1 MDYSFDAVGNVL
13 GYTNEAHDYTTNQR
27 YGYDDLYQLVDATG
41 DTVSRA
47 YGLDEYRSGYHQSF
61 AFDDIGNM
69 TGKVSTSTTTPRQTI
84 GQELNYTLDYS
95 YYAGKSHQAERIGD
109 IWYRYDA
116 NGNVS
121 EARQG
126 GHSESSSTDG
136 QVVAQ
141 GDVRWTSEGFGLDRG
156 GQGGQ
161 EEKKVWARYYSWD
174 EENRL
179 RQSVE
184 GDLSVEYRYG
194 SDGQRAVKYSKRGEN
209 LYFDAMWSESINGAS
224 IRQSKHVYVGQTR
237 VSTRLN
243 YKGHPDTGFEQ
254 ANTYYYHGD
263 HLGSAQLVTD
273 PDGQEY
279 EHIEYTPYGELW
291 VEKTRDGIDAI
302 PFRFTGKE
310 LDAETGLYYYGA
322 RYLDPKT
329 SVWLSADPALGE
341 YVPGAPVDE
350 EARKRNGNLPGMGGV
365 FNTVN
370 LHLYHY
376 AGNNPIKYTD
386 PSGLAY
392 DEPDV
397 APGQA
402 IQDKKE
408 NEVILQEIDNATTL
422 ANKDPH
428 PTYGTNPDLAG
439 EVVSMDLTQYDCI
452 SELSAVTGTPLL
464 STAELADPAVR
475 GAYFDDV
482 SAGQELPGDWILV
495 RYTLPGSSTEDGHVQ
510 MILPTNQYADSA
522 PVADPGPRITTGNP
536 VSSTVPNV
544 LGGTLTL
551 SVIIRPKR

>member
-1 MDYSFDAVGNVL
+1 M
-13 GYTNEAHDYTTNQR
+13 
-27 YGYDDLYQLVDATG
+27 
-41 DTVSRA
+41 RA
-47 YGLDEYRSGYHQSF
+47 LPKRLR
-61 AFDDIGNM
+61 ACTAIADIG
-69 TGKVSTSTTTPRQTI
+69 
-84 GQELNYTLDYS
+84 EL
-95 YYAGKSHQAERIGD
+95 
-109 IWYRYDA
+109 WYLYDA
-116 NGNVS
+116 NGNVT

-161 EEKKVWARYYSWD
+161 AEKKVWARYYSWD

-179 RQSVE
+179 KQSVE
-184 GDLSVEYRYG
+184 GELSVEYRYG
-194 SDGQRAVKYSKRGEN
+194 ADGQRALKYSKRGEN

-341 YVPGAPVDE
+341 YVPGAPTDE

-386 PSGLAY
+386 PTGMVPVEGAFSRSKTEESIQMREASKAMISQGNYMKIISALSQNLDKEYKAGY
-392 DEPDV
+392 LCDEFIIESLKQGGADSDILFGT
-397 APGQA
+397 ASLTADEHLKKLGESTWL
-402 IQDKKE
+402 QD
-408 NEVILQEIDNATTL
+408 
-422 ANKDPH
+422 
-428 PTYGTNPDLAG
+428 NPDQGLNIVLVNFGNDKTYDHVEMIDVHPDGKVTLYSHGGSPNDHDPISYSSVSDFEDHAWGG
-439 EVVSMDLTQYDCI
+439 EQRKYV
-452 SELSAVTGTPLL
+452 PLGV
-464 STAELADPAVR
+464 E
-475 GAYFDDV
+475 
-482 SAGQELPGDWILV
+482 E
-495 RYTLPGSSTEDGHVQ
+495 
-510 MILPTNQYADSA
+510 
-522 PVADPGPRITTGNP
+522 
-536 VSSTVPNV
+536 
-544 LGGTLTL
+544 
-551 SVIIRPKR
+551 

>member
-1 MDYSFDAVGNVL
+1 M
-13 GYTNEAHDYTTNQR
+13 
-27 YGYDDLYQLVDATG
+27 
-41 DTVSRA
+41 
-47 YGLDEYRSGYHQSF
+47 

-69 TGKVSTSTTTPRQTI
+69 TGKVSTSATTPRRAI
-84 GQELNYTLDYS
+84 GQELNYTLDYA
-95 YYAGKSHQAERIGD
+95 YYDGKSHQAERIGD
-109 IWYRYDA
+109 IWYLYDA
-116 NGNVS
+116 NGNVT

-141 GDVRWTSEGFGLDRG
+141 GDVRWTSQGFGLDRG
-156 GQGGQ
+156 SQGGQ
-161 EEKKVWARYYSWD
+161 AEKKVWARYYSWD
-174 EENRL
+174 EANRL
-179 RQSVE
+179 KQSVE
-184 GDLSVEYRYG
+184 GELSVEYRYG
-194 SDGQRAVKYSKRGEN
+194 SDGQRALKYSKRGES
-209 LYFDAMWSESINGAS
+209 LYFDAAARFQRALQSIPLGKRREAPYAMWSESINGAS

-279 EHIEYTPYGELW
+279 EHLEYTPYGELW

-310 LDAETGLYYYGA
+310 LDPETGLYYYGA

-341 YVPGAPVDE
+341 YVPGAPTDE

-386 PSGLAY
+386 PDGKAVNVLAGAFIGAVVSASMNVISQYASAKMSGSSFQLDVNQTLAAAAGGA
-392 DEPDV
+392 V
-397 APGQA
+397 AGA
-402 IQDKKE
+402 ITSGASAVASLCYQPTAQVATAVGGAIAGSAGSVVSTIVENGMGGKPLTDGVKE
-408 NEVILQEIDNATTL
+408 SAVIGAIAGGVSSALVPAAKVLYRAPAPYTQITATSVARDTIKELGNGAKDEVIT
-422 ANKDPH
+422 
-428 PTYGTNPDLAG
+428 
-439 EVVSMDLTQYDCI
+439 
-452 SELSAVTGTPLL
+452 
-464 STAELADPAVR
+464 R
-475 GAYFDDV
+475 
-482 SAGQELPGDWILV
+482 
-495 RYTLPGSSTEDGHVQ
+495 
-510 MILPTNQYADSA
+510 
-522 PVADPGPRITTGNP
+522 
-536 VSSTVPNV
+536 
-544 LGGTLTL
+544 
-551 SVIIRPKR
+551 SVKRALE

>member
-1 MDYSFDAVGNVL
+1 V
-13 GYTNEAHDYTTNQR
+13 
-27 YGYDDLYQLVDATG
+27 
-41 DTVSRA
+41 
-47 YGLDEYRSGYHQSF
+47 

-69 TGKVSTSTTTPRQTI
+69 TGKVSTSATTPRRAI
-84 GQELNYTLDYS
+84 GQELNYTLDYA
-95 YYAGKSHQAERIGD
+95 YYDGKSHQAERSGD
-109 IWYRYDA
+109 IWYRYDP
-116 NGNVS
+116 NGNVT

-126 GHSESSSTDG
+126 GHSESNSTDG

-179 RQSVE
+179 KQSVE
-184 GDLSVEYRYG
+184 GELSVEYRYG
-194 SDGQRAVKYSKRGEN
+194 SDGQRAVKYSKRGES

-341 YVPGAPVDE
+341 YVPGAPTDE

-386 PSGLAY
+386 PTGMYPIKGSTSEIITGNDRVATRSYMNPNAANEKYYREQKDLVGAAYVWSGNDPVTDGGVDCSGGVLFSLREMGFDLPDMNA
-392 DEPDV
+392 DEFT
-397 APGQA
+397 
-402 IQDKKE
+402 KKY
-408 NEVILQEIDNATTL
+408 T
-422 ANKDPH
+422 
-428 PTYGTNPDLAG
+428 
-439 EVVSMDLTQYDCI
+439 EVVSGEPMPGDVRVLYNKNDRVIHIQTLGNGERVNASGDETNTIENPGEIQLL
-452 SELSAVTGTPLL
+452 EGQTPD
-464 STAELADPAVR
+464 SGEIR
-475 GAYFDDV
+475 RIKFD
-482 SAGQELPGDWILV
+482 ELP
-495 RYTLPGSSTEDGHVQ
+495 RAE
-510 MILPTNQYADSA
+510 
-522 PVADPGPRITTGNP
+522 
-536 VSSTVPNV
+536 
-544 LGGTLTL
+544 
-551 SVIIRPKR
+551 